1 MKKTNQE
8 ILEMLKKF
16 IGPKSINKY
25 DVDIQ
30 QGLILARS
38 HEAQTC
44 MKEIEQKCFKHIQSK
59 KVIYIY
65 TYYCTDTLESHLK
78 RPTKYVV

>member
-1 MKKTNQE
+1 MRKTNQE

-38 HEAQTC
+38 QEEQTC

-65 TYYCTDTLESHLK
+65 IYIIVQILWNHILK
-78 RPTKYVV
+78 DLLSM